1 MEHIK
6 KIVDFIDRNY
16 TKIELCNQDI
26 YSQCP
31 FSKAK
36 IDKDFKAY
44 TGTTIRKYLVDKQS
58 AYLYKLLR
66 SGKYKNISE
75 LERDIPD
82 YKYTL
87 RTLRNQL
94 KAHKQEM
101 QIEDDDIAF
110 RRYVLFLR
118 NQSIFAEI
126 LIRFILHN
134 ELAKLK
140 MQTTN
145 CIIEHNVKDTIFQF
159 NNIIPFEKSHIYRIF
174 IDVADLSFEFMHI
187 GYVNEFEELFG
198 YVPTSI
204 NVYFSYIYTLQKKL
218 EKYINFSFTD
228 TIRNWDKYIKS
239 TKHTTFLTE
248 FYQLETIND
257 GEFELEI
264 NKESDFIKA
273 TDYLIEDLRNI
284 FFRRIEKKILE
295 LFGTSYNFIQDYIKA
310 VEKND
315 YTEMASYLN
324 KIKKWNEKK
333 ISLFLKLSEYAFLDN
348 MMIDNTSL
356 SHEFSELC
364 YQPKEK
370 IIDCIIEQRKKI
382 LKDI

>member
-16 TKIELCNQDI
+16 TKVELCNQDI

-44 TGTTIRKYLVDKQS
+44 TGTTIRKYLADKQS

-94 KAHKQEM
+94 KAHEQ
-101 QIEDDDIAF
+101 EDDNIAF
-110 RRYVLFLR
+110 RKYVFFLR

-126 LIRFILHN
+126 LIRFILYN
-134 ELAKLK
+134 ELAKPK

-187 GYVNEFEELFG
+187 GYVNEFEDS
-198 YVPTSI
+198 YIYAPNSI
-204 NVYFSYIYTLQKKL
+204 DAYFSYIYTLQKKL
-218 EKYINFSFTD
+218 EKHINLSFTD

-239 TKHTTFLTE
+239 TKHITFLTE

-257 GEFELEI
+257 GAFELEI
-264 NKESDFIKA
+264 DRDSDFIKS
-273 TDYLIEDLRNI
+273 TDCLIEELRES
-284 FFRRIEKKILE
+284 FFRKIERKFLQ
-295 LFGTSYNFIQDYIKA
+295 LFGISYYSIQEYIKA
-310 VEKND
+310 VEEND
-315 YTEMASYLN
+315 FIKMTNFLRT
-324 KIKKWNEKK
+324 IKKWNEKK
-333 ISLFLKLSEYAFLDN
+333 ISLFLQLSEYAFLDN
-348 MMIDNTSL
+348 RMIDNISL
-356 SHEFSELC
+356 SHESNELC
-364 YQPKEK
+364 FEPKEK